1 MKKLATDYNVHR
13 FIGPCMD
20 LYHRQELHI
29 LEKLDCFDM
38 ESSMLERLYILFFA
52 LVSVRFLNRSS
63 VGVGVTLQDYSN
75 YRAFVVDNILA
86 TQDFH
91 DICTL

>member
-1 MKKLATDYNVHR
+1 VKKLATDYNVHR
-13 FIGPCMD
+13 FIGPYMD

-29 LEKLDCFDM
+29 LEKFDCFDM

-52 LVSVRFLNRSS
+52 LLAVRFLNRSS
-63 VGVGVTLQDYSN
+63 VGVTPQDYSN

-91 DICTL
+91 DIRTL